1 MSRIPT
7 PTLDTAAGATAEI
20 YAQTKKVAGKVP
32 NTVIAINAREPAK
45 AVLEGDRVLAAS
57 ALSKQDQETV
67 KLIVSEVT
75 GCGYPVAAH
84 SLLGKPGEPSFYR
97 SASQ

>member
-20 YAQTKKVAGKVP
+20 YAPIKKAAGKAP
-32 NTVIAINAREPAK
+32 NTVAAIDAREPAK
-45 AVLEGDRVLAAS
+45 AMLEGDRVLAAT

-75 GCGYPVAAH
+75 GCDYCVAAH
-84 SLLGKPGEPSFYR
+84 SLLGKPDEPSLYR